1 LNLWKKRIEARLRL
15 YEPRQVRFNFCSYI
29 IKPFK
34 FLHTESIM
42 KHRPFFLWIIL
53 LCCALHSFTHA
64 QTRPN
69 ILWISAEDISPDLG
83 CYGDS
88 YAITPNIDK
97 LASQG
102 ARYTNAFSNAP
113 VCAPSR
119 SAIITAMYT
128 TTIGSMHMRSKA
140 VPPAGVKAFT
150 ESLRAAGYYCSNNS
164 KTDYNFE
171 APPSHRPPDT
181 LWDESSP
188 KAHWRNRTDKSQPFF
203 SVFNFV
209 ITHESQIRVDA
220 ATYAKNTDRL
230 TPEQRHDPAK
240 ANIPPYYPDT
250 PKVRKDW
257 ATYHDNITAMDYM
270 VADVLKQLEEDG
282 LAQNTIVFFWGDH
295 GRGLPRGKRWTY
307 DSGTRVPLLV
317 RWPGQIKA
325 NTTVDDVVMLFDL
338 GPTALSIAGV
348 PIPSHM
354 QAQAFLG
361 AQKKAPREYAFAH
374 RDRMDETY
382 DMVRAVRDKQFR
394 YIRNF
399 NSGRPYTQYLEYLE
413 QMPTMQELRRLYKDH
428 YNALGADYGKA
439 LTPVQLLWMAP
450 EKPPEELYDLTVDP
464 YEINNLA
471 KSAAHQDVMK
481 RMRNALD
488 KWQKDTKDLGLVPEA
503 ELRERMRPGGKWQQ
517 VAQPVITELPDGKI
531 KLTCDTEGAS
541 IAYSLVDDGKTASN
555 HWLLYSKEIIV
566 PKVATLLVKGCRLG
580 YLDSQVVRFKIR
592 SH

>member
-1 LNLWKKRIEARLRL
+1 MNN
-15 YEPRQVRFNFCSYI
+15 RF
-29 IKPFK
+29 
-34 FLHTESIM
+34 
-42 KHRPFFLWIIL
+42 L
-53 LCCALHSFTHA
+53 LPLVLLTVLLASFTLQA

-69 ILWISAEDISPDLG
+69 ILWISTEDISPDLG
-83 CYGDS
+83 CYGDA
-88 YAITPNIDK
+88 YAITPNIDR
-97 LASQG
+97 LASQS

-171 APPSHRPPDT
+171 APPNHRPPDT
-181 LWDESSP
+181 VWDETSP
-188 KAHWRNRTDKSQPFF
+188 RAHWRNRTDKSQPFF

-209 ITHESQIRVDA
+209 VTHESQAR
-220 ATYAKNTDRL
+220 ATPEQYAKNTERL
-230 TPEQRHDPAK
+230 TPAQRHDPAK
-240 ANIPPYYPDT
+240 AVLPPYYPDT
-250 PKVRKDW
+250 PVVRKNW
-257 ATYHDNITAMDYM
+257 AMYYDNITAMDYM
-270 VADVLKQLEEDG
+270 VADVLKQLDEDG
-282 LAQNTIVFFWGDH
+282 LAENTVVFFWGDH

-317 RWPGQIKA
+317 RWPGQVKP

-348 PIPSHM
+348 PIPAHL

-361 AQKKAPREYAFAH
+361 NQKKAPREYAFAQ
-374 RDRMDETY
+374 RDRMDEVY

-394 YIRNF
+394 YICNF
-399 NSGRPYTQYLEYLE
+399 NPGRPYTQYLDYLE
-413 QMPTMQELRRLYKDH
+413 LMPTMQELRRLYKDH
-428 YNALGADYGKA
+428 YNALGPAYGKA

-450 EKPPEELYDLTVDP
+450 EKPPEELYDLTADP

-471 KSAAHQDVMK
+471 KSAQHQDVLK
-481 RMRNALD
+481 RMRGVLD
-488 KWQKDTKDLGLVPEA
+488 MWQKETKDLGLVPEA

-517 VAQPVITELPDGKI
+517 VAQPVITALPDGKF
-531 KLTCDTEGAS
+531 KLACATEGSS
-541 IAYSLVDDGKTASN
+541 IAYTTEEGKGA
-555 HWLLYSKEIIV
+555 HWLLYTKEMVV
-566 PKVATLLVKGCRLG
+566 PKSATLRVKGCRLG
-580 YLDSQVVRFKIR
+580 YLDSEEVVKKFD
-592 SH
+592 